1 VTDQKQLENVKM
13 FNYFGSMIT
22 NDARCAQEINL
33 RTAVAKA
40 AFNRQKAL
48 SASKLGLNL
57 RKKKAV
63 LQVLHLEHS
72 FVRS

>member
-1 VTDQKQLENVKM
+1 MRVLRQPPPTHIVTDQKQLENVKT

-22 NDARCAQEINL
+22 NDAGCAHEINL

-57 RKKKAV
+57 RGKKNW
-63 LQVLHLEHS
+63 
-72 FVRS
+72 